1 MNKNLLLQ
9 QSHGGDFY
17 HWNKETGIDPNT
29 LLDFSVNVRPD
40 GMPDFL
46 KSSIIKNINNL
57 ARYPSPHAEEL
68 KELCAKNHGL
78 EPDNFVFGNGSNE
91 LFQAL
96 CAALFEEKYRTA
108 YIAEPAFSEY
118 RFSLEKAG
126 IEAKTLIFVSVRKSV
141 RNMRNILTFQTIL
154 SRKNS
159 MKSTGK

>member
-96 CAALFEEKYRTA
+96 CAALFEEKYL
-108 YIAEPAFSEY
+108 
-118 RFSLEKAG
+118 SL
-126 IEAKTLIFVSVRKSV
+126 IHI
-141 RNMRNILTFQTIL
+141 
-154 SRKNS
+154 
-159 MKSTGK
+159 